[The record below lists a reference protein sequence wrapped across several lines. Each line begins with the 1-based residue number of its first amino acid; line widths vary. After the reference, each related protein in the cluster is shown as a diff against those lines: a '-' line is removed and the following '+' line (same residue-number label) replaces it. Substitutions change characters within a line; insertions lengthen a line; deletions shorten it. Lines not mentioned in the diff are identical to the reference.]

1 MPKLNEMDVDY
12 QKKLKQLTHS
22 NKNEFLKVRN
32 ALKLDFKIQE
42 READNILSD
51 ILDHLIDAQ
60 NRGLSTKEFFGT
72 DTKQFT
78 QDLFEELPKNKPTH
92 PLWYVLFTLSLSFA
106 SILIAFGLAS
116 QIKFLITGSY
126 VPVNIHF
133 ALVALSVFV
142 LLLTSA
148 IFITIHS
155 MKNNICNTKTGK
167 LMTIPFYVAMTFV
180 PLIIYFMGYD
190 QNLSKPSGC
199 MMLLIGIP
207 FLFITILT
215 YKKKISY

>member
-1 MPKLNEMDVDY
+1 MAKLNEMDVDY
-12 QKKLKQLTHS
+12 QRKLNQLTPS
-22 NKNEFLKVRN
+22 NKTEFLKVRN
-32 ALKLDFKIQE
+32 ALKFDFKVQE

-60 NRGLSTKEFFGT
+60 NSGISTKEFFGT
-72 DTKQFT
+72 DTHQFT
-78 QDLFEELPKNKPTH
+78 QDLFEELPKNKRTH

-106 SILIAFGLAS
+106 SILIPFGLAS
-116 QIKFLITGSY
+116 QIKFWITGSY
-126 VPVNIHF
+126 VSVNIHS
-133 ALVALSVFV
+133 ALVALLMFVF
-142 LLLTSA
+142 LITSA
-148 IFITIHS
+148 IFITIQS
-155 MKNNICNTKTGK
+155 MKNNTYNTNKGK
-167 LMTIPFYVAMTFV
+167 LMTIPFYIAMTFV
-180 PLIIYFMGYD
+180 PLIIYFIGYN